1 MMGPGFS
8 DPMKTETTSNTQSNG
23 EPAIVPAT
31 LTRALRAA
39 IQADKLGNILF
50 TAGATK
56 LRGTPTEVLEEV
68 AAAQTAAWIV
78 GFQSGPM
85 AGPVPSVAQPE
96 TLEAAIDAID
106 TEAVSV
112 AGAIV
117 GVSEAGELDQIRSY
131 LAANLASTAFE
142 ATRFAL
148 AEDRPVCH
156 NCVAIAGSSVARN
169 TVQAGLGQRQQIAAR

>member
-1 MMGPGFS
+1 
-8 DPMKTETTSNTQSNG
+8 MKTHTTSNTSSTVPKAPVP
-23 EPAIVPAT
+23 PA

-39 IQADKLGNILF
+39 IHANKLDNILF

-85 AGPVPSVAQPE
+85 AGPVPSVVQPE
-96 TLEAAIDAID
+96 TLEVAIDAID
-106 TEAVSV
+106 TEALSA

-117 GVSEAGELDQIRSY
+117 GVQGAGELDQIRGY

-156 NCVAIAGSSVARN
+156 NCVAIGGSSVARSVPAAAFSQN
-169 TVQAGLGQRQQIAAR
+169 QQILTNR